1 MFFAFSLT
9 VSAADDDKGGYC
21 GVFFFFFLES
31 QISLI

>member
-21 GVFFFFFLES
+21 GGLFFFLES

>member
-21 GVFFFFFLES
+21 GVFFFFLES

>member
-21 GVFFFFFLES
+21 GVFFFLES

>member
-21 GVFFFFFLES
+21 GGGGGLES